1 MSAKIEELKQIL
13 LQLLK
18 KEKSSD
24 TVSEPTTYENSII
37 YTDSIIYKDSIRYT
51 EFNKN
56 INMTNP
62 SINQNINQNIN
73 PNNIIDNT
81 YNTDRNI

>member
-18 KEKSSD
+18 KKSSD
-24 TVSEPTTYENSII
+24 SVSEPTTYENSII
-37 YTDSIIYKDSIRYT
+37 YKDVTIYKDGIRYT

-56 INMTNP
+56 INTTNP
-62 SINQNINQNIN
+62 SINQNIN
-73 PNNIIDNT
+73 PNNIIVNT

>member
-18 KEKSSD
+18 KESRD
-24 TVSEPTTYENSII
+24 IVSEPIIYENSII
-37 YTDSIIYKDSIRYT
+37 NTNSIRYT
-51 EFNKN
+51 ESNNSINK
-56 INMTNP
+56 TNP
-62 SINQNINQNIN
+62 GINQNIN

-81 YNTDRNI
+81 FNTDRNI

>member
-18 KEKSSD
+18 KEERSTD
-24 TVSEPTTYENSII
+24 TVSEPIIYENSIR
-37 YTDSIIYKDSIRYT
+37 YTDSIRYT
-51 EFNKN
+51 EINKN
-56 INMTNP
+56 INTTNHD
-62 SINQNINQNIN
+62 INQNINQNIN